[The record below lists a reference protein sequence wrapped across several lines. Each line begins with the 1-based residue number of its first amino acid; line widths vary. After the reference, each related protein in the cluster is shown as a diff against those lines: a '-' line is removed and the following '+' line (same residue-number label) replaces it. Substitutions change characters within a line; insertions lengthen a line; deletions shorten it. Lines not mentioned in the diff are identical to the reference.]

1 MRNAK
6 SLNPYTVLKL
16 EPSTT
21 KPKRAT
27 GPSPGA
33 ALPGPMMAGQ
43 DRKEIA
49 MLEARSAYGYFGVA
63 GGITGENPPK
73 GFNCIERRMPYREYK
88 SRYPECDTLHD
99 YDKRTKT
106 ITVLIPMEYTK
117 RPNFDNRY
125 SMHDFYFTYAPVP
138 PGFSDV
144 YECCAKCYANA
155 LRNARR
161 WARSEGRIITGDAP
175 GHERQRQY

>member
-1 MRNAK
+1 
-6 SLNPYTVLKL
+6 
-16 EPSTT
+16 
-21 KPKRAT
+21 
-27 GPSPGA
+27 
-33 ALPGPMMAGQ
+33 
-43 DRKEIA
+43 